1 MLLFV
6 PRFDT
11 ANHRY
16 AGGSLRKM
24 VIWAKSNFAC
34 PYNGWSGGG
43 VPVTVFSSLPPRFG
57 FPRVRWELVEKD
69 CWRAPEMQ
77 DFARYVEMDPDVR
90 LMLAVQLDDT
100 RAFNELVSRYE
111 QRLISVLALLM
122 GDRELARDLSQE
134 VFLRVF
140 RARKTYQPTAK
151 FCTWLFTIANNV
163 ACNARRARRFPYQLN
178 SGDSGTFVVEPLAKK
193 GAAMPSHAL
202 DRAEEVALVRKA
214 IAGLSERQRSALVL
228 CKFQGM
234 SYAEIARTMA
244 TTPKAVKAL
253 LARARDNLRVS
264 LAPYVRD
271 GSPLPSAK

>member
-1 MLLFV
+1 
-6 PRFDT
+6 
-11 ANHRY
+11 
-16 AGGSLRKM
+16 
-24 VIWAKSNFAC
+24 
-34 PYNGWSGGG
+34 
-43 VPVTVFSSLPPRFG
+43 
-57 FPRVRWELVEKD
+57 
-69 CWRAPEMQ
+69 MQ
-77 DFARYVEMDPDVR
+77 NLAQYIERDPDVR

-100 RAFNELVSRYE
+100 TAFDELVSRYE
-111 QRLISVLALLM
+111 SRLISVLALLM
-122 GDRELARDLSQE
+122 GDREQARDLSQE
-134 VFLRVF
+134 VFMRVF
-140 RARKTYQPTAK
+140 RARKTYQPTAE

-163 ACNARRARRFPYQLN
+163 ACNARRGRRFPYQLN
-178 SGDSGTFVVEPLAKK
+178 PGDSEMFVVGPVPTESAV
-193 GAAMPSHAL
+193 MPSHAL

-234 SYAEIARTMA
+234 SYAEIARTMG